1 MSESHDSQFEK
12 KHPQGRDEQPQ
23 DAHPQE
29 PTPVPNDLF
38 KAQLKQLNNAQ
49 IEVPPELDEKIRA
62 AAEEKWGSIDPP
74 SLWFGKWIMP
84 LTSAAVIGICVLL
97 YSQNLFNTTNSDS
110 PATVAMNDPA
120 NDTNKF
126 VAPIKPNAPTNSQ
139 SFAGAAAPETAT
151 VEKDL
156 GKTGKPFELSF
167 ESNDQNKSNM
177 ETESLDDSS
186 LLSLSAKNKKG
197 PAAKEA
203 PNLADK
209 IGIASKPAR
218 SRNLREIAE
227 DIDQS
232 GRVDIL
238 DAFHLA
244 KVLELKKQSPDTKL
258 PTRWDFNNDGQWNDA
273 DVNHLATH
281 AVRIKPP
288 QKGGAG

>member
-12 KHPQGRDEQPQ
+12 KHPQGHDEQAQ
-23 DAHPQE
+23 GAHPQE

-38 KAQLKQLNNAQ
+38 KAQLKQLNNAH

-74 SLWFGKWIMP
+74 KLWFGKWIMP

-97 YSQNLFNTTNSDS
+97 YSQNLFNSAQNENPD
-110 PATVAMNDPA
+110 TVAMNDNTRGIEPMR
-120 NDTNKF
+120 
-126 VAPIKPNAPTNSQ
+126 PNAPADSQ
-139 SFAGAAAPETAT
+139 SFAAGAAPESASAD
-151 VEKDL
+151 KDL
-156 GKTGKPFELSF
+156 SKTGKSFELSRD
-167 ESNDQNKSNM
+167 SVKQQQPNM
-177 ETESLDDSS
+177 ESETREDSS

-197 PAAKEA
+197 ADAKEA

-209 IGIASKPAR
+209 FGIASKSAR